1 MGRKERSQVH
11 RKYVGIRAL
20 KGQETDQQNE
30 TLKFLSFH
38 RWMGVFLT
46 MAKNKVQ
53 VVLLRELLKVEVIRE
68 KMNDNYF
75 LIDLYFSQDTALE
88 TLKLM

>member
-1 MGRKERSQVH
+1 
-11 RKYVGIRAL
+11 
-20 KGQETDQQNE
+20 
-30 TLKFLSFH
+30 
-38 RWMGVFLT
+38 

-53 VVLLRELLKVEVIRE
+53 VVILRELLKVEVIRE
-68 KMNDNYF
+68 KVSENYF

>member
-1 MGRKERSQVH
+1 MGLRE
-11 RKYVGIRAL
+11 L
-20 KGQETDQQNE
+20 KGQETDQQSD
-30 TLKFLSFH
+30 TFKFLSFH
-38 RWMGVFLT
+38 RWMGEFLT

-53 VVLLRELLKVEVIRE
+53 VVLLRELLKKVEVIRE
-68 KMNDNYF
+68 KMSENYF